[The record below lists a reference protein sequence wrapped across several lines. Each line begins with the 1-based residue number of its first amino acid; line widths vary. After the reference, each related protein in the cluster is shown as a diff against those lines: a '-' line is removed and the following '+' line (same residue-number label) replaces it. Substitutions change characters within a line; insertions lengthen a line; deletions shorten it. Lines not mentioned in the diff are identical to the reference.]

1 LKGNEKTEQKCYNS
15 PYLIV
20 TQKEKIMAE
29 LKTKKTDASV
39 DDFLNALPNEQV
51 RKDCFE
57 IVEMM
62 KRATKE
68 EPKMWGSSI
77 IGFGSIHL
85 KYASGRELDWM
96 RIGFSPRKQNLTL
109 YALPGSLDTYA
120 DLLAKLGKHKRG
132 VGCLYIKT
140 LKDVD
145 AQVLQE
151 LIQRSV
157 KVAAKE

>member
-1 LKGNEKTEQKCYNS
+1 VLQSLQLT
-15 PYLIV
+15 V

-39 DDFLNALPNEQV
+39 ADYLNALPSEQV

-57 IVEMM
+57 MVELM
-62 KRATKE
+62 KQATQA

-77 IGFGSIHL
+77 VGFGSIHL

-96 RIGFSPRKQNLTL
+96 VIGFSPRKQNLTL
-109 YALPGSLDTYA
+109 YLPGSLDTYA
-120 DLLAKLGKHKRG
+120 DLLEKLGKHKTG
-132 VGCLYIKT
+132 AGCVYIKT

-145 AQVLQE
+145 TQVLNE
-151 LIQRSV
+151 LLQRSV